1 MGCLL
6 GCRVSGDLEIR
17 YNAGYQ
23 STDHHILDWTFAVL
37 GETRTWSN
45 SFVCLISF

>member
-23 STDHHILDWTFAVL
+23 STDHHILDWTFCGL
-37 GETRTWSN
+37 RRN
-45 SFVCLISF
+45 SDVVKLLCELN